1 VSEAKLVG
9 ALVEA
14 RSAVDELEDE
24 DAAAARALRGRI
36 DALDRAAAGV
46 ALRRSR
52 PEQLLQLAV
61 LAGEVRDAAID
72 LRRDDRSV
80 ARLVSTMMD

>member
-1 VSEAKLVG
+1 MLVG

-14 RSAVDELEDE
+14 RSAVDEIEDE
-24 DAAAARALRGRI
+24 DVVGARALRGRL

-52 PEQLLQLAV
+52 PEQLVQLAV
-61 LAGEVRDAAID
+61 LAGEVRDAAVA
-72 LRRDDRSV
+72 LRRHHRSV